1 MGLRLRRRLTE
12 SGRTLT
18 LRVPKDIERTLN
30 WKAGDYVEIYTK
42 DDAMVVQKAQ
52 EKEPK
57 NR

>member
-18 LRVPKDIERTLN
+18 LRVPKDIERYLN

-42 DDAMVVQKAQ
+42 EGTMIVQKAQ
-52 EKEPK
+52 ENET
-57 NR
+57 